1 MTKTH
6 KHKKQK
12 KILKILVIIG
22 GLFFIGSALGVAYIA
37 SLAATIPDPAELG
50 NQHINQ
56 STKIF
61 DRTGENLLYEVY
73 GEENRTVIPFEE
85 IPRVAREATIAV
97 EDQLFY
103 THRAFD
109 TRAIIRAAWSNIK
122 KVRFEEG
129 ASTITQQLAKNTF
142 LTREKT
148 LSRKI
153 KELLLALWLE
163 RTYSKD
169 KILELYLNQIPY
181 GANAYGIEAASKTY
195 FNKPAR
201 DITLN
206 EAATLA
212 SLLKAPSYYSPWGTH
227 VPELIARKNYV
238 LKQMASLGFITK
250 EEKEVAEKTLTEFV
264 PVKISG
270 IKAPHFVLTVQEY
283 LNKKYGE
290 DFVRTSGLT
299 VITTLDIDLQTKAE
313 DAVKK
318 GALRN
323 EELYKG
329 TNAALVAEE
338 TATGQILALV
348 GSRDYFDT
356 TATDG
361 NFNVATQGLRQPGST
376 IKPFIYLS
384 AFQKGYTPDT
394 VVFDLPT
401 EFDASG
407 NPERSYMPH
416 NFDDKFVGPITLK
429 DALAQSRNVP
439 SVKTLYLTGLKDA
452 LELARQFGITT
463 LKEQSRYGLSLVLGG
478 GEVRLIDL
486 VHAYGT
492 IAQEGVRHNQSFILS
507 IKDASGKTLE
517 EYKDSSET
525 VSDPQAPRLINSIL
539 SDVELRR
546 PLFHGSLNQTI
557 VDDHEIALKT
567 GTTNDYRDAWTI
579 GYTKDLVVGVWAG
592 NNDNAPMQKQG
603 GSILAALPIWHTFM
617 SEALK
622 EKTSGSFT
630 RPDPIVVEKPVLR
643 GQYLVTDQTN
653 QVNIHEI
660 LYYVEK
666 NNPQGDKPSHPEND
680 PQFYNWENPVIEWAK
695 TNITTELLR
704 TMPSLINQNTP
715 SVDFVSPKNGD
726 YIRLSRTA
734 TVQVIA
740 PSSIKKIELYFN
752 DSILESA
759 SGDFG
764 TSYTHIFTLKPNRIL
779 PQNLLTVKAFDSN
792 NNELQ
797 KSIILFE

>member
-653 QVNIHEI
+653 QVNVHEI

>member
-603 GSILAALPIWHTFM
+603 GSILAALPIWHAFM

-653 QVNIHEI
+653 QVNVHEI